1 MNMNREEFL
10 HKLSGGLAATCVACM
25 AAACS
30 SESPG
35 PISPATGSN
44 PSGNTAGTT
53 VNLDSELKKTALFE
67 SFKMFEALHYVT
79 LYLHF
84 Q

>member
-30 SESPG
+30 KEESVT
-35 PISPATGSN
+35 PAPRQEM
-44 PSGNTAGTT
+44 PSL
-53 VNLDSELKKTALFE
+53 VF
-67 SFKMFEALHYVT
+67 
-79 LYLHF
+79 
-84 Q
+84 